1 MLRLMIY
8 IAVILFSMACNNN
21 DSKET
26 TTDTK
31 AFLIKGDSIVK
42 ITFDTLRS
50 ALVTTIGQ
58 KGFTAALQYCSVQAL
73 PITSLYASP
82 DITVSRVSDKNRN
95 PGNGLTE
102 LDKVQWGK
110 FKAAF
115 AKKDSLKAAVV
126 SNKEAIHYYKPILIQ
141 GMCLSCHGTP
151 ENEISKELLA
161 EINTLYPA
169 DKAIGYKNGDL
180 RGMWHLV
187 FKKKNISA
195 D

>member
-1 MLRLMIY
+1 MIF
-8 IAVILFSMACNNN
+8 IALILFSMACNNN
-21 DSKET
+21 TSKET

-31 AFLIKGDSIVK
+31 AFLQKGDSIVK

-58 KGFTAALQYCSVQAL
+58 KGFTGALKYCNVQAL
-73 PITSLYASP
+73 PITSLYASL
-82 DITVSRVSDKNRN
+82 DITISRVSDKNRN
-95 PGNGLTE
+95 PGNALTE
-102 LDKVQWGK
+102 LDKVQWDK

-115 AKKDSLKAAVV
+115 AKQDSLKAAVV
-126 SNKEAIHYYKPILIQ
+126 TNKEDMHYYKPILIQ

-151 ENEISKELLA
+151 ENEISKDLLT
-161 EINTLYPA
+161 EISTLYPA

-180 RGMWHLV
+180 RGMWHVV
-187 FKKKNISA
+187 FKKKNISV